1 MSMVVVAA
9 KLELRGRAGS
19 VRGFSSHLHC
29 FPRIH
34 HRPPKL
40 LISHRPLV
48 AGTCPSA
55 GDPSQIHLS
64 SLLSAS
70 LTTDEHRGTGP
81 PPVMVGRLEPQ
92 GQGGRPPAAVLLN
105 VHPSPEELERKMASL
120 PLPPPGDS
128 DSISLGG
135 APASVIL
142 CVAKG
147 ENRRLQNLS
156 SPVASK
162 SDLESLLCLTVNG
175 ATWMN
180 DLNSLSSVSFS
191 EGTFRA
197 NSPKSQFTVPR
208 AWAAL

>member
-1 MSMVVVAA
+1 MSA
-9 KLELRGRAGS
+9 RGQD
-19 VRGFSSHLHC
+19 
-29 FPRIH
+29 
-34 HRPPKL
+34 RPP
-40 LISHRPLV
+40 
-48 AGTCPSA
+48 A
-55 GDPSQIHLS
+55 
-64 SLLSAS
+64 
-70 LTTDEHRGTGP
+70 
-81 PPVMVGRLEPQ
+81 MVGRLEPQ

-120 PLPPPGDS
+120 PRPPPGDS

-135 APASVIL
+135 ARASVIL

-147 ENRRLQNLS
+147 ENGRLQNRS

-175 ATWMN
+175 ATWMD

-197 NSPKSQFTVPR
+197 NSSMRTHIAPCLELGLPFDTCHSAPNLQFPQS
-208 AWAAL
+208 LGFPLKQNL